1 MKSKKSIFLCL
12 LLLTSYFPKENKY
25 FVAFGDEIF
34 SSVMKL
40 ISEEK
45 NIYFEPVFLE
55 DKSNYKNA
63 FQYFEKRPV
72 VYSSLGKKDFEKYIK
87 KSEFIIFSYDIDDIY
102 PDYISDKSID
112 NYKKIL
118 ALFDYYLEKT
128 YEDVSEIYK
137 GKKLCLGMFS
147 KIKNYYNNFLD
158 ELNDLIYKKSL
169 EYNFIYI
176 STTFLSN
183 FWEKNK
189 INEDGN
195 LKLSK
200 EIISKIYE
208 L

>member
-1 MKSKKSIFLCL
+1 M
-12 LLLTSYFPKENKY
+12 
-25 FVAFGDEIF
+25 
-34 SSVMKL
+34 
-40 ISEEK
+40 
-45 NIYFEPVFLE
+45 
-55 DKSNYKNA
+55 
-63 FQYFEKRPV
+63 
-72 VYSSLGKKDFEKYIK
+72 
-87 KSEFIIFSYDIDDIY
+87 
-102 PDYISDKSID
+102 
-112 NYKKIL
+112 
-118 ALFDYYLEKT
+118 
-128 YEDVSEIYK
+128 
-137 GKKLCLGMFS
+137 CLGMFS